1 MADLSSLD
9 MQIGKSERVQRLHG
23 SRELEGGRNSR
34 LPRTAHGIGSLLM
47 LMPIVLFLALAL
59 VAPFWVSSS
68 PTSQDLLGR
77 LAPPVFLDG
86 GSWAHPLGTDGLGRD
101 ILARIV
107 SGARLSLMI
116 GTISATIAA
125 GIGVLAGVLS
135 GAGGRW
141 SDGSISLIADVVM
154 AVPFVVIGIVLTAI
168 LGQSVSNVLVIL
180 IVGGWVGYHR
190 ILRLQTRS
198 LIRSEFVQASFQF
211 GASRWHVFRLHLIPN
226 LLPILLLLFFQQVA
240 AMMLFEASLTYLGLG
255 LPVERITL
263 GGMVHDGQEQ
273 IFNGWWVS
281 VFPGIAIALA
291 VIGFNLLADWLLER
305 RDPSRSWT

>member
-9 MQIGKSERVQRLHG
+9 MRIGKPAKAERQRG
-23 SRELEGGRNSR
+23 ESSNARDTRR
-34 LPRTAHGIGSLLM
+34 PRTSSRIGSLL
-47 LMPIVLFLALAL
+47 LLTPIVLFLVLAL
-59 VAPFWVSSS
+59 VAPYLVGGSA
-68 PTSQDLLGR
+68 TSQDLLGR
-77 LAPPVFLDG
+77 LRPPVFLDG
-86 GSWAHPLGTDGLGRD
+86 GTWSHPLGTDGLGRD

-116 GTISATIAA
+116 GAISATIAA
-125 GIGVLAGVLS
+125 VTGVLAGVLS
-135 GAGGRW
+135 GACGRW
-141 SDGSISLIADVVM
+141 LDGSISLIADVVM
-154 AVPFVVIGIVLTAI
+154 AVPFVVVGIVLTAI
-168 LGQSVSNVLVIL
+168 LGQSVSNVLAIL
-180 IVGGWVGYHR
+180 IVGGWVGYQR

-211 GASRWHVFRLHLIPN
+211 GASRWHVFRRHLIPN
-226 LLPILLLLFFQQVA
+226 LLPILLLLFFQQIA

-291 VIGFNLLADWLLER
+291 VIGFNLLADWLRER
-305 RDPSRSWT
+305 RDPSRHWT